1 MKHLL
6 KMMDLSTEEIIEI
19 LNLAD
24 QLKYEL
30 KHGIPHDHLKGKT
43 LGMIF
48 RKASTRTRVSFETG
62 MYQLGGNPL
71 YLSASDMQIGRGEPI
86 QDTARV
92 LSRYIDGIMIRTF
105 DQAEVENL
113 AEYGNIPI
121 INGLTDLSHPCQVLA
136 DLMTIREYKGKLDG
150 LKMCYIG
157 DGNNMANSLI
167 VGGLKTGMSVS
178 VACPEN
184 YHPAATTL
192 AFAKKYD
199 CFELTDDPIKAA
211 KDADVI
217 FTDVWASMGQE
228 GEAEIRKKA
237 FKGFQINDEVMAVAK
252 PDAMVQHCL
261 PAHREEEITSKVFEE
276 HANEIFDEAENRL
289 HAQKAVMVLLMGN
302 KD

>member
-92 LSRYIDGIMIRTF
+92 LSRYIT
-105 DQAEVENL
+105 
-113 AEYGNIPI
+113 
-121 INGLTDLSHPCQVLA
+121 VL
-136 DLMTIREYKGKLDG
+136 
-150 LKMCYIG
+150 
-157 DGNNMANSLI
+157 
-167 VGGLKTGMSVS
+167 
-178 VACPEN
+178 
-184 YHPAATTL
+184 
-192 AFAKKYD
+192 
-199 CFELTDDPIKAA
+199 
-211 KDADVI
+211 
-217 FTDVWASMGQE
+217 
-228 GEAEIRKKA
+228 
-237 FKGFQINDEVMAVAK
+237 
-252 PDAMVQHCL
+252 
-261 PAHREEEITSKVFEE
+261 
-276 HANEIFDEAENRL
+276 
-289 HAQKAVMVLLMGN
+289 
-302 KD
+302 